1 MAGDRRKLELSKSV
15 LLLASIYLP
24 MLLHVC
30 VVISFYCQV
39 LIPLHRYKTICSS
52 TRHVHGDLSYFQ
64 IFIMYKAYEH
74 FCITS
79 LNITGFI
86 TLEISLSDYSKHW
99 KKFSQRNLLVKD
111 TGYIQQTQA

>member
-1 MAGDRRKLELSKSV
+1 
-15 LLLASIYLP
+15 
-24 MLLHVC
+24 
-30 VVISFYCQV
+30 
-39 LIPLHRYKTICSS
+39 
-52 TRHVHGDLSYFQ
+52 
-64 IFIMYKAYEH
+64 
-74 FCITS
+74 